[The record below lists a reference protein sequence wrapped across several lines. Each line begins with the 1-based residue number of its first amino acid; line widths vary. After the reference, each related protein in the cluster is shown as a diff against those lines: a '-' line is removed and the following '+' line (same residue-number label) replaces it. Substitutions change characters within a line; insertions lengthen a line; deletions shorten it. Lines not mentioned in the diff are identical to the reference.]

1 VKKAERDIEKQVKT
15 KIGSVAADVES
26 LNRAV
31 DSAKSLAAEEQDKEN
46 RRCNIIM
53 YRVPESPA
61 TSAEDRGIDDKR
73 FCVQFLTRLNM
84 GLTDEDVNKVV
95 RLGKKGQAPEPRPL
109 LLQFGSRTA
118 KNYTMESLY
127 KIQHMESKF
136 KNIITAHNMTKKK
149 NDDCKELVQEAKQ
162 KSSMDSSGE
171 WVYVVRGPP
180 GQMRIVQKRR
190 IH

>member
-1 VKKAERDIEKQVKT
+1 MKKAERDIEKQVEI
-15 KIGSVAADVES
+15 KIESVAADVES

-61 TSAEDRGIDDKR
+61 TSAEERGIDDKR

-95 RLGKKGQAPEPRPL
+95 RLRKRGQAPEPRP
-109 LLQFGSRTA
+109 S
-118 KNYTMESLY
+118 YCSLVL
-127 KIQHMESKF
+127 KRQKTNHGVTIQNPTHGQQ
-136 KNIITAHNMTKKK
+136 I
-149 NDDCKELVQEAKQ
+149 Q
-162 KSSMDSSGE
+162 KHDNCTR
-171 WVYVVRGPP
+171 YD
-180 GQMRIVQKRR
+180 
-190 IH
+190 

>member
-1 VKKAERDIEKQVKT
+1 MKKAERDIEKQVKT

>member
-1 VKKAERDIEKQVKT
+1 
-15 KIGSVAADVES
+15 
-26 LNRAV
+26 
-31 DSAKSLAAEEQDKEN
+31 
-46 RRCNIIM
+46 M

-127 KIQHMESKF
+127 KIQHMDSRF
-136 KNIITAHNMTKKK
+136 KT
-149 NDDCKELVQEAKQ
+149 
-162 KSSMDSSGE
+162 S
-171 WVYVVRGPP
+171 
-180 GQMRIVQKRR
+180 
-190 IH
+190 